1 MKPFHLLTT
10 LPLLSLSFLLFS
22 CSNGSEE
29 YDATGSFEATEI
41 IVSSQANGRI
51 LALNVNEG
59 EQLQKEQ
66 IVGRIDSTQLYLQK
80 MSLLSNAKGVRA
92 QQPDISKQTSA
103 IQDQIKTLK
112 REKARVE
119 RLIAANAAN
128 RKQLDD
134 IESQLEVLQS
144 QLSAQTSILQK
155 NSQHISA
162 QSSTIDIQVAQLDDQ
177 LEKTRITSPI
187 TGTVLN
193 RYAETGEL
201 ATMGTPLF
209 KIADTGT
216 LFLRAYMTNDQLALI
231 KLNDE
236 VTVRVDDGEGGMRSY
251 KGEISWISD
260 KSEFTPKTIQT
271 KNERANLV
279 YALRIAVHNDG
290 FLKIGMYGEVK
301 FTSPRQHSLL
311 NLY

>member
-128 RKQLDD
+128 
-134 IESQLEVLQS
+134 
-144 QLSAQTSILQK
+144 
-155 NSQHISA
+155 
-162 QSSTIDIQVAQLDDQ
+162 
-177 LEKTRITSPI
+177 
-187 TGTVLN
+187 
-193 RYAETGEL
+193 
-201 ATMGTPLF
+201 
-209 KIADTGT
+209 
-216 LFLRAYMTNDQLALI
+216 
-231 KLNDE
+231 
-236 VTVRVDDGEGGMRSY
+236 
-251 KGEISWISD
+251 
-260 KSEFTPKTIQT
+260 
-271 KNERANLV
+271 
-279 YALRIAVHNDG
+279 
-290 FLKIGMYGEVK
+290 
-301 FTSPRQHSLL
+301 
-311 NLY
+311 

>member
-216 LFLRAYMTNDQLALI
+216 LFLRAYVTNDQLALI

-251 KGEISWISD
+251 KGEINWISD
-260 KSEFTPKTIQT
+260 KAEFTPKTIQT

-279 YALRIAVHNDG
+279 YALKIAVHNDG

-301 FTSPRQHSLL
+301 FTSPR
-311 NLY
+311 

>member
-1 MKPFHLLTT
+1 MKSLSLIAT

-51 LALNVNEG
+51 LALHVNEG

-216 LFLRAYMTNDQLALI
+216 LFLRAYVTNDQLALI

-236 VTVRVDDGEGGMRSY
+236 VTVRVDDGEGGMKSY

-301 FTSPRQHSLL
+301 FTSPR
-311 NLY
+311 

>member
-1 MKPFHLLTT
+1 MKSLSLIAT

-51 LALNVNEG
+51 LALHVNEG

-216 LFLRAYMTNDQLALI
+216 LFLRAYVTNDQLALI

-251 KGEISWISD
+251 KGEINWISD

-301 FTSPRQHSLL
+301 FTSPR
-311 NLY
+311 

>member
-1 MKPFHLLTT
+1 MKSLSLIAT

-51 LALNVNEG
+51 LALHVNEG
-59 EQLQKEQ
+59 EQLQSGQ

-216 LFLRAYMTNDQLALI
+216 LFLRAYVTNDQLALI

-251 KGEISWISD
+251 KGEINWISD

-301 FTSPRQHSLL
+301 FTSPR
-311 NLY
+311 

>member
-1 MKPFHLLTT
+1 MKPFRLLTVISVPV
-10 LPLLSLSFLLFS
+10 LLLS
-22 CSNGSEE
+22 CNDGSEE

-51 LALNVNEG
+51 LTLNVEEG
-59 EQLQKEQ
+59 ELLQTGQ
-66 IVGRIDSTQLYLQK
+66 IVGQIDSTQLYLQK
-80 MSLLSNAKGVRA
+80 MSLLSNARGVRA
-92 QQPDISKQTSA
+92 QQPDISKQTA
-103 IQDQIKTLK
+103 ALQDQIKTLE

-134 IESQLEVLQS
+134 ITAQIDVLQS
-144 QLSAQTSILQK
+144 KLSAQTSTLRK
-155 NSQHISA
+155 SSENISA
-162 QSSTIDIQVAQLDDQ
+162 QSSTLEIQVAQLDDQ
-177 LEKTRITSPI
+177 LEKTQITSPI
-187 TGTVLN
+187 SGTVLN
-193 RYAETGEL
+193 RYAEAGEL

-209 KIADTGT
+209 KIAETAT
-216 LFLRAYMTNDQLALI
+216 LFLRAYVTNDQLSQI

-236 VTVRVDDGEGGMRSY
+236 VTVRVDDGEGNMKTY
-251 KGEISWISD
+251 KGTISWISD

-279 YALRIAVHNDG
+279 YALKITVPNDG

-301 FTSPRQHSLL
+301 F
-311 NLY
+311 

>member
-1 MKPFHLLTT
+1 MKSLSLIAT

-51 LALNVNEG
+51 LALHVNEG

-216 LFLRAYMTNDQLALI
+216 LYLRAYVTNDQLALI

-236 VTVRVDDGEGGMRSY
+236 VTVRVDDGEGGMKSY

-301 FTSPRQHSLL
+301 FTSPR
-311 NLY
+311 

>member
-1 MKPFHLLTT
+1 MKPFHLLAT

-51 LALNVNEG
+51 LALHVNEG
-59 EQLQKEQ
+59 EQLQSGQ

-216 LFLRAYMTNDQLALI
+216 LFLRAYVTNDQLALI

-251 KGEISWISD
+251 KGEINWISD

-301 FTSPRQHSLL
+301 FTSPR
-311 NLY
+311 

>member
-1 MKPFHLLTT
+1 MKPFRLLTI
-10 LPLLSLSFLLFS
+10 LSVPVLLLS
-22 CSNGSEE
+22 CNGGSDE

-51 LALNVNEG
+51 LSLNVNEG
-59 EQLQKEQ
+59 EQLQTGQK
-66 IVGRIDSTQLYLQK
+66 VGQIDSTQLSLQK

-92 QQPDISKQTSA
+92 KQPDISKQTA
-103 IQDQIKTLK
+103 ALHDQIKTLE

-128 RKQLDD
+128 QKQLDD
-134 IESQLEVLQS
+134 IEAQIAVLQS
-144 QLSAQTSILQK
+144 QLSAQTSTLRK
-155 NSQHISA
+155 SSENISA
-162 QSSTIDIQVAQLDDQ
+162 QSSTLEIQVAQLDDQ
-177 LEKTRITSPI
+177 LEKTQISSPI
-187 TGTVLN
+187 SGTVLN
-193 RYAETGEL
+193 RYAEAGEL

-209 KIADTGT
+209 KIAETAT
-216 LFLRAYMTNDQLALI
+216 LFLRAYVTNDQLSQI

-236 VTVRVDDGEGGMRSY
+236 VTVRVDDGEGNMNTY
-251 KGEISWISD
+251 KGTISWISD

-279 YALRIAVHNDG
+279 YALKITVPNDG

-301 FTSPRQHSLL
+301 F
-311 NLY
+311 

>member
-177 LEKTRITSPI
+177 LVKTRITSPI

-216 LFLRAYMTNDQLALI
+216 LFLRAYVTNDQLALI
-231 KLNDE
+231 QLNDE

-301 FTSPRQHSLL
+301 FTSPR
-311 NLY
+311 

>member
-216 LFLRAYMTNDQLALI
+216 LFLRAYVTNDQLALI
-231 KLNDE
+231 QLNDE

-301 FTSPRQHSLL
+301 FTSPR
-311 NLY
+311 

>member
-1 MKPFHLLTT
+1 MKPLKLLTT
-10 LPLLSLSFLLFS
+10 LSIPFLLFS
-22 CSNGSEE
+22 CNNGSEE

-59 EQLQKEQ
+59 EQLQTDQ
-66 IVGRIDSTQLYLQK
+66 VVGQIDSTQLYLQK
-80 MSLLSNAKGVRA
+80 MSLLSNARGIRA
-92 QQPDISKQTSA
+92 QQPDISKQTA
-103 IQDQIKTLK
+103 ALQDQIKTLE

-128 RKQLDD
+128 QKQLDD
-134 IESQLEVLQS
+134 IEAQIDVLLS
-144 QLSAQTSILQK
+144 QLSAQTSTLRK
-155 NSQHISA
+155 SSENISA
-162 QSSTIDIQVAQLDDQ
+162 QSSTLEIQVAQLDDQ
-177 LEKTRITSPI
+177 LEKTQITSPI
-187 TGTVLN
+187 SGTVLI

-201 ATMGTPLF
+201 ATVGTPLF

-216 LFLRAYMTNDQLALI
+216 LFLRAYVTNDQMAQI

-236 VTVRVDDGEGGMRSY
+236 VTVRVDDGEGNMKTY
-251 KGEISWISD
+251 KGTISWISD

-279 YALRIAVHNDG
+279 YAVKIAVPNDG
-290 FLKIGMYGEVK
+290 YLKIGMYGEVK
-301 FTSPRQHSLL
+301 F
-311 NLY
+311 

>member
-80 MSLLSNAKGVRA
+80 MSLLSKAKGVRA

-216 LFLRAYMTNDQLALI
+216 LFLRAYVTNDQLALI

-301 FTSPRQHSLL
+301 FTSPR
-311 NLY
+311 

>member
-51 LALNVNEG
+51 LALHVNEG

-193 RYAETGEL
+193 RYAEKGEL

-216 LFLRAYMTNDQLALI
+216 LFLRAYVTNDQLALI

-251 KGEISWISD
+251 KGEINWISD
-260 KSEFTPKTIQT
+260 KAEFTPKTIQT

-279 YALRIAVHNDG
+279 YALKIAVHNDG
-290 FLKIGMYGEVK
+290 FLKIGMYGEVQ
-301 FTSPRQHSLL
+301 FTSPR
-311 NLY
+311 

>member
-1 MKPFHLLTT
+1 MKSLSLIAT

-51 LALNVNEG
+51 LALHVNEG
-59 EQLQKEQ
+59 EQLQSGQ

-216 LFLRAYMTNDQLALI
+216 LFLRAYVTNDQLALI

-236 VTVRVDDGEGGMRSY
+236 VTVRVDDGEGGMKSY

-301 FTSPRQHSLL
+301 FTSPR
-311 NLY
+311 

>member
-162 QSSTIDIQVAQLDDQ
+162 QSSTIDIQVAQLDDH

-193 RYAETGEL
+193 RYAEKGEL

-216 LFLRAYMTNDQLALI
+216 LFLRAYVTNDQLALI

-251 KGEISWISD
+251 KGEINWISD
-260 KSEFTPKTIQT
+260 KAEFTPKTIQT

-279 YALRIAVHNDG
+279 YALKIAVHNDG

-301 FTSPRQHSLL
+301 FTSPR
-311 NLY
+311 

>member
-51 LALNVNEG
+51 LALHVNEG

-216 LFLRAYMTNDQLALI
+216 LFLRAYVTNDQLALI

-251 KGEISWISD
+251 KGEINW
-260 KSEFTPKTIQT
+260 KFTPKTIQT

-301 FTSPRQHSLL
+301 FTSPR
-311 NLY
+311 

>member
-80 MSLLSNAKGVRA
+80 MSLLSKAKGVRA

-162 QSSTIDIQVAQLDDQ
+162 QSSTIDIQLAQLDDQ

-216 LFLRAYMTNDQLALI
+216 LFLRAYVTNDQLALI

-279 YALRIAVHNDG
+279 YALKIAVHNDG

-301 FTSPRQHSLL
+301 FTSPR
-311 NLY
+311 